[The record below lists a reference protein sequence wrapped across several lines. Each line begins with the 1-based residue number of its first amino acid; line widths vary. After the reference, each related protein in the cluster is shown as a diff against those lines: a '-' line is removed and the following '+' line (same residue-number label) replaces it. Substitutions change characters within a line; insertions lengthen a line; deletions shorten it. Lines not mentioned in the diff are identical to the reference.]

1 MTPEDFRRK
10 ATASTTIDI
19 LATLF
24 IIVLAAVVWSPILH
38 SSSSLLDNPYIAV
51 LPFDRIGIDQE
62 QDNLTNR
69 MDEDI
74 TKYLS
79 KTNGIF
85 VKRLQP
91 QEQENWRFRHP
102 SMFSYKGKLG
112 NVKQIA
118 EKLGVRYILTGRVY
132 KSGDNSRIT
141 AQLIDAFN
149 GRLLW
154 MNRYSDS
161 MSDFSSL
168 KNAIA
173 HQIVDGIVMKLD
185 SSNERYIDSCC

>member
-1 MTPEDFRRK
+1 
-10 ATASTTIDI
+10 
-19 LATLF
+19 
-24 IIVLAAVVWSPILH
+24 
-38 SSSSLLDNPYIAV
+38 
-51 LPFDRIGIDQE
+51 
-62 QDNLTNR
+62 

-79 KTNGIF
+79 QTNGTF

-91 QEQENWRFRHP
+91 QEQENWRFRHS

-118 EKLGVRYILTGRVY
+118 EELGVRYILTGRVY
-132 KSGDNSRIT
+132 KNGDNLRIT
-141 AQLIDAFN
+141 AQLIDAVN
-149 GRLLW
+149 GDLLW
-154 MNRYSDS
+154 VNRYTDS